1 MDELITHRATLAELK
16 KTITDLIAHRGV
28 ERLTDELAD
37 ISLQMESPA
46 FWDDPDAAQQVSRK
60 RASVEK
66 TLKDCEQLEQD
77 LEDLETLIEMAA
89 EEQDESLLEE
99 IAEGIAA
106 LSDKAEARQ
115 VELML
120 SGEADHYDCYVT
132 IHPGAGGTES
142 TDWAGML
149 HRMYM
154 RYFEQAGFDA
164 TVIDYLPGEEAG
176 IKSVTIQVKGDYAY
190 GYLKCEAGVHRLVR
204 ISPFDAAKRRHTRF
218 ASVYVSPDVPE
229 EVEVEVEDKDLR
241 VDIFRS
247 SGAGG
252 QHVNKTSSAVRLT
265 HLPTGI
271 VVSCQNE
278 RSQHQNR
285 AQAMKVLKA
294 RLYEK
299 ALAEHQEKLGEM
311 VGEKMDN
318 AWGSQIRSY
327 VFHPYQMVKDH
338 RDGFETGNLSAVMD
352 GDIGP
357 FIRAYLLHQMAQSG
371 QNQANE

>member
-1 MDELITHRATLAELK
+1 MDDLSTYRGRLAGLK
-16 KTITDLIAHRGV
+16 HDVGGLIAHRGV
-28 ERLTDELAD
+28 EKLSDELAD
-37 ISLQMESPA
+37 ISLQMEAPA
-46 FWDDPDAAQQVSRK
+46 FWDDPDAAQLVSR
-60 RASVEK
+60 RRSQIEK
-66 TLKDCEQLEQD
+66 TLDDCALLRRAMDDLDLLVELAAGEKDD
-77 LEDLETLIEMAA
+77 
-89 EEQDESLLEE
+89 SLLPD
-99 IAEGIAA
+99 IAA
-106 LSDKAEARQ
+106 GLDQLADMAERRQ

-120 SGEADHYDCYVT
+120 SGEADHYNAFVT

-142 TDWAGML
+142 ADWAGML
-149 HRMYM
+149 YRMYN
-154 RYFEQAGFDA
+154 RYVEQAGWEF
-164 TVIDYLPGEEAG
+164 TLLDYQPGEEAG
-176 IKSVTIQVKGDYAY
+176 IKSVTFQVTGDYAY

-204 ISPFDAAKRRHTRF
+204 ISPFDAAKRRHTSF
-218 ASVYVSPDVPE
+218 ASVFVSPDVPDD
-229 EVEVEVEDKDLR
+229 VEVEVEEKDLR

-265 HLPTGI
+265 HIPTGI

-294 RLYEK
+294 RLYER
-299 ALAEHQEKLGEM
+299 ALAEHEAKLKEM

-338 RDGFETGNLSAVMD
+338 RTGHETGNLNAVMD
-352 GDIGP
+352 GALDP
-357 FIRAYLLHQMAQSG
+357 FIRAYLLHQMAASG
-371 QNQANE
+371 KT